1 MCNFYVEYDWGSGGL
16 LPEIFFKNLL
26 SKIESVGNFSYKSL
40 LVLINDCSIRL
51 TDCSIRVY

>member
-26 SKIESVGNFSYKSL
+26 SKIESVGNFGYL